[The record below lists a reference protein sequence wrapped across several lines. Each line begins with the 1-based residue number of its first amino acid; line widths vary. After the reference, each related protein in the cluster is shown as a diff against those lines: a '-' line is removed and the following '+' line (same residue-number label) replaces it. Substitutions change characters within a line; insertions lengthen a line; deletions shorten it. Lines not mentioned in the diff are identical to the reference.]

1 MNTDTGQ
8 MDKQLV
14 LQAARTVAEDQLLN
28 SEIERLNIAR
38 PEGPHGPT
46 GLGLPRPLTERELA
60 AAWRV
65 GSAMKLM
72 PDLTLPGLEGL
83 PEHKPA
89 KPQRNA
95 RLHIRVSDEE
105 LAAIKQRAADR
116 NMELSDYVRTIAL
129 TGGRR
134 VL

>member
-1 MNTDTGQ
+1 MTGNEQ
-8 MDKQLV
+8 MDKALV
-14 LQAARTVAEDQLLN
+14 IKAAHTVADDQLLN
-28 SEIERLNIAR
+28 TEIERLNTAR
-38 PEGPHGPT
+38 PEGPHGLT

-72 PDLTLPGLEGL
+72 PDLTLPGLEG
-83 PEHKPA
+83 PPKAKPA

-105 LAAIKQRAADR
+105 LATIKQRAADR
-116 NMELSDYVRTIAL
+116 HMELSDYVRTIAL
-129 TGGRR
+129 TGGKR